1 MWAVGAKV
9 HDFKHDQFRVA
20 LSVAASAPVATNK
33 LLVDL
38 TTVVWSKLSSSSISV
53 TDFTNVGATASAIW
67 ANLTLT
73 SSGDA
78 PTFRYITVYNFTAA
92 TQPLVGWVDYGSNVQ
107 LNNNDTLAITF
118 DQNAG
123 AVQIL

>member
-1 MWAVGAKV
+1 MGKKI
-9 HDFKHDQFRVA
+9 HDFQNDQFRVA

-33 LLVDL
+33 ILADL
-38 TTVVWSKLSSSSISV
+38 TTVAWSKLSSSVI
-53 TDFTNVGATASAIW
+53 TITAFNNTGATASSIW
-67 ANLTLT
+67 TNLTLT

-107 LNNNDTLAITF
+107 LNNNDTFAITF

-123 AVQIL
+123 AIQIL